1 MIFTSLH
8 FAAFFAILAILLSL
22 FKKGDSRET
31 LLVGA
36 SYYFYSVWDYR
47 FLVLLISYTLLGW
60 ILGITLENETSKL
73 RRKCLLAFGI
83 SMSVGGLFFF
93 KYAELFYRT
102 WIQLTDQP
110 EQKAL
115 GIVLPVA
122 ISFTTFEFISYLVDV
137 YRGDVR
143 AARSLRKFSLFMA
156 FFPRLVAG
164 PIIRPA
170 AFLPQ
175 IADPLSFDAKKIRK
189 GSQLFL
195 GGMILKLVGA
205 DNLANFVD
213 TVYQDP
219 GLYSAGTLVF
229 AAVCY
234 SAQIFCDFH
243 GYTLM
248 AIGLALALGISLP
261 ENFRMPYI
269 ASSLTDFWRRWHI
282 SLSSWLRDYLYIPM
296 GGSRRGRVRNY
307 FNLFLTMAIGGLWH
321 GASWNFLIWGML
333 HGFFLLIEKLYSDY
347 RAMPSQAAVPRP
359 VRAFFCT
366 VCTFWIVTLLW
377 IPFRSPDWHTTMSFL
392 KGLVSPGEG
401 IVWIQTQCV
410 VVMALFISW
419 HLAYIFAKCTLQR
432 ILPDENPAFKNY
444 AWSLTGVLVILIFGA
459 QNTSPFIYFQF

>member
-8 FAAFFAILAILLSL
+8 FASFFAILAILLSL
-22 FKKGDSRET
+22 FKKGDSREI
-31 LLVGA
+31 LLVVA

-47 FLVLLISYTLLGW
+47 FLVLLISYTLIGW
-60 ILGITLENETSKL
+60 ILGITLERETSEL
-73 RRKCLLAFGI
+73 RRKCWLALGI

-102 WIQLTDQP
+102 WFQLTGQQEPDP
-110 EQKAL
+110 L

-122 ISFTTFEFISYLVDV
+122 ISFTTFELISYLVDI
-137 YRGDVR
+137 YRGDVK
-143 AARSLRKFSLFMA
+143 AASSLRKFSLFMA

-195 GGMILKLVGA
+195 GGLVLKLVAA
-205 DNLANFVD
+205 DNLAVFVD
-213 TVYQDP
+213 AVYQNP
-219 GLYSAGTLVF
+219 GLYSAGTLF
-229 AAVCY
+229 FTALCY

-248 AIGLALALGISLP
+248 AIGLALVLGITLP
-261 ENFRMPYI
+261 ENFRMPYN

-282 SLSSWLRDYLYIPM
+282 SLSSWLRDYIYIPL
-296 GGSRRGRVRNY
+296 GGSRKGRFRNY
-307 FNLFLTMAIGGLWH
+307 LNLFLTMAIGGLWH

-333 HGFFLLIEKLYSDY
+333 HGFFLLIEKLYSDFG
-347 RAMPSQAAVPRP
+347 PSSSGSGKHLPGRV
-359 VRAFFCT
+359 FFGT
-366 VCTFWIVTLLW
+366 ISTFLLVTLLW
-377 IPFRSPDWHTTMSFL
+377 IPFRSPDWQTTMTFL
-392 KGLVSPGEG
+392 RGVFSPGEG
-401 IVWIQTQCV
+401 VVWYQSQSV
-410 VVMALFISW
+410 VIMTLLVAW
-419 HLAYIFAKCTLQR
+419 HLAHAFAQNALKS

-444 AWSLTGVLVILIFGA
+444 AWSLISVMVILIFAA